1 MNLTSKLTQR
11 LQHLPPPT
19 TRALVVEH
27 DLPVPV
33 RDGVTLLADR
43 WFPRT
48 GGAGLPTALVRSAYG
63 RTGANADQLARPL
76 AERGFQVVIVSSR
89 GTFGSGGVFD
99 PFRCE
104 REDGLD
110 TLDWVVK
117 QDWFGESMILVG
129 GSYLG
134 YTVWSVADRLP
145 PQVKAIVPAVSE
157 SGLTLDWLP
166 PSGFSLEIPFL
177 WGTQV
182 AQQERP
188 HATLHNLLGERKK
201 LQAMRTLPLN
211 QADTAVLGTH
221 VDYIQNVLTHDADD
235 PFWAPLDHR
244 ERVADITVPAS
255 LIGGWYD
262 FFLPGQLRD
271 FRTMQDAGRPARL
284 TIGPW
289 PHFSLAL
296 GGMMVREALEF
307 GLAHARDEHPP
318 ERAAVRLY
326 VMGENTWR
334 DFGAWPPPGYAPQR
348 FHLHADGLL
357 SADAPGEST
366 PDRYRYDP
374 ADPTPAAGGAR
385 ITVTQRAGRVDNTAL
400 EARPDVL
407 TYTTAVLDQDVEV
420 IGEISAEIWFRSS
433 LPSAD
438 VFVRLCDVDERGR
451 SFNVC
456 DGLTALADA
465 DRTHCATVEL
475 WPTAHRFKRGHRIRV
490 QVSSGAFPRYN
501 RNPGTGEPRA
511 TAHTL
516 RTADQQVF
524 HTPQHPSAI
533 VLPVLQVR

>member
-1 MNLTSKLTQR
+1 MNLSSRLTQR

-19 TRALVVEH
+19 TRDLVVEH

-33 RDGVTLLADR
+33 RDGATLLADR
-43 WFPRT
+43 WSPAS
-48 GGAGLPTALVRSAYG
+48 GGDGLPTALVRSAYG
-63 RTGANADQLARPL
+63 RAGANAAQLARPL

-89 GTFGSGGVFD
+89 GTFGSGGSFD
-99 PFRCE
+99 AFRCE

-117 QDWFGESMILVG
+117 QAWCGESMILVG

-134 YTVWSVADRLP
+134 YTVWSVADQLP
-145 PQVKAIVPAVSE
+145 PQVKAIIPAVSE

-182 AQQERP
+182 AEQERP
-188 HATLHNLLGERKK
+188 RAVLRNMLGERKK
-201 LQAMRTLPLN
+201 LRAMRTLPLSE
-211 QADTAVLGTH
+211 ADTAVLGEH
-221 VDYIQNVLTHDADD
+221 VDYVQNVLTHDADD

-271 FRTMQDAGRPARL
+271 FRTLQEAGRPARL
-284 TIGPW
+284 TVGPW
-289 PHFSLAL
+289 PHFSLPL
-296 GGMMVREALEF
+296 GGQMVREALTF
-307 GLAHARDEHPP
+307 GLAHAQNENPP

-334 DFGAWPPPGYAPQR
+334 DFDSWPPEEYAPQR

-357 SADAPGEST
+357 STDPSGEST
-366 PDRYRYDP
+366 PDSYRYDP
-374 ADPTPAAGGAR
+374 SDPTPAVGGAR
-385 ITVTQRAGRVDNTAL
+385 MTVTQRAGRVDNKAL

-420 IGEISAEIWFRSS
+420 IGEVAAEIWFRSS

-451 SFNVC
+451 SFNIC
-456 DGLTALADA
+456 DGLTALVDA
-465 DRTHCATVEL
+465 DRAHSATVGM

-516 RTADQQVF
+516 RSADQQVF
-524 HTPQHPSAI
+524 HDPQHPSAI
-533 VLPVLQVR
+533 LLPVRQVD

>member
-1 MNLTSKLTQR
+1 MNLASRLTQR
-11 LQHLPPPT
+11 LQHLPAPT
-19 TRALVVEH
+19 TRDLVVEH

-33 RDGVTLLADR
+33 RDGATLLADR
-43 WFPRT
+43 WSPKS
-48 GGAGLPTALVRSAYG
+48 GGDGLPTALVRSAYG
-63 RTGANADQLARPL
+63 RGGANAGQLARPL

-89 GTFGSGGVFD
+89 GTFGAGGSFD

-110 TLDWVVK
+110 TLDWLVK
-117 QDWFGESMILVG
+117 QDWCGGSVILVG

-134 YTVWSVADRLP
+134 YTVLAVADQLP
-145 PQVKAIVPAVSE
+145 PQVKAIVPAVAE

-166 PSGFSLEIPFL
+166 PSGFNLEIPFL
-177 WGTQV
+177 WSAQV
-182 AQQERP
+182 ADQEHP
-188 HATLHNLLGERKK
+188 HAALRNLLGERKK
-201 LQAMRTLPLN
+201 LQAMRTLPLSE
-211 QADTAVLGTH
+211 ADTAVRGEH
-221 VDYIQNVLTHDADD
+221 VDYFQNVLTHDAGD

-244 ERVADITVPAS
+244 ERVTDITVPTS

-262 FFLPGQLRD
+262 FFLPSQLRD
-271 FRTMQDAGRPARL
+271 FQVLQAAGRPARL

-296 GGMMVREALEF
+296 GGLMVREALEF

-334 DFGAWPPPGYAPQR
+334 DFDSWPPEGYAPQR

-357 SADAPGEST
+357 SIEPSDEST
-366 PDRYRYDP
+366 PDSYRYDP
-374 ADPTPAAGGAR
+374 SDPTPAVGGAR
-385 ITVTQRAGRVDNTAL
+385 ITVTQRAGRVDNKAL

-407 TYTTAVLDQDVEV
+407 TYTTPVLDQDVEV
-420 IGEISAEIWFRSS
+420 IGEVAAEIWFRSS

-456 DGLTALADA
+456 DGLTTLVDA
-465 DRTHCATVEL
+465 DRTHRATVGL
-475 WPTAHRFKRGHRIRV
+475 WPTAHRFERGHRIRV

-501 RNPGTGEPRA
+501 RNLGTGEPRA
-511 TAHTL
+511 TARIL
-516 RTADQQVF
+516 RAADQQVF
-524 HTPQHPSAI
+524 HDPQHPSAI
-533 VLPVLQVR
+533 LLPVRQVR